1 MIKSLSLSLFAL
13 SICIVPVA
21 AQAQSGMLSSVQAV
35 DFLGPDWMQGPFHTV
50 SAEATRQGNLL
61 VYSIQTPQGEQR
73 VQGTVATR
81 ERIREITATE
91 TLRQRSTSGT
101 ILESAGGRMLNV
113 VGTPVRVV
121 GNLGSKAKD
130 ISSVEEGVLFLPKEV
145 VGASGEIINGV
156 GELAVTGHRIVT
168 SAASTKCEGFQCVEK
183 AGEDIWSGFNSLMG
197 KHNSARR
204 LHSEF
209 GTDPQ
214 TDNKDLRRQID
225 RLAYAESYTATT
237 VKLGVSNAGIEYL
250 SPAMAGVGWYNNG
263 EFVGGYEDA
272 HRQRNFEKET
282 YLSWGASPDLVEKLY
297 RSRNFTKIQRRQLFA
312 ALQNIEDNAMRLRFL
327 SETGFIEDRVRA
339 RILLAQAMDLGALS
353 QNGRVSAYISNAD
366 DLLYLDERGHK
377 TALVYADFIDW
388 SESNKK
394 RVASDRAQGVKA
406 LRVLGRVSSTFVKE
420 AAHFGISVEQVPH

>member
-1 MIKSLSLSLFAL
+1 MIKSLSLSLLSLGLFAIPSL
-13 SICIVPVA
+13 
-21 AQAQSGMLSSVQAV
+21 AQAQGAVLSSVQAV
-35 DFLGPDWMQGPFHTV
+35 DFLGPDWMQGPHHSV
-50 SAEATRQGNLL
+50 SPYAERQGNLL
-61 VYSIQTPQGEQR
+61 EYRIQTPQGEQT
-73 VQGTVATR
+73 VQGTVAAR
-81 ERIREITATE
+81 ARIREITATE

-121 GNLGSKAKD
+121 EHLGSKAKD

-145 VGASGEIINGV
+145 VGASGKLINGV
-156 GELAVTGHRIVT
+156 GELAVTGHRIAT

-183 AGEDIWSGFNSLMG
+183 AGEDVWSGFNSLMG

-204 LHSEF
+204 LHSQF

-250 SPAMAGVGWYNNG
+250 SSAMAGVGWYNNG
-263 EFVGGYEDA
+263 EFVAQYEDA

-282 YLSWGASPDLVEKLY
+282 YLAWGAYPDLVEGLY
-297 RSRNFTKIQRRQLFA
+297 RSSNFTKLQRRQLFT
-312 ALQNIEDNAMRLRFL
+312 ALQNIDDNAMRLRFL
-327 SETGFIEDRVRA
+327 SETGFVQDRATA
-339 RILLAQAMDLGALS
+339 RIILAKATDLSILS
-353 QNGRVSAYISNAD
+353 KDGHVSSFLPNEPNLIYVDNYGR
-366 DLLYLDERGHK
+366 K

-388 SESNKK
+388 SENTAN
-394 RVASDRAQGVKA
+394 RVTQDVNRGVRA
-406 LRVLGRVSSTFVKE
+406 LRVLGRVSPRFVSE
-420 AAHFGISVEQVPH
+420 AGRSGLQVEQVPH